1 MHRRPDLRGGD
12 HASRY
17 FSFALCGKT
26 ASNDHE
32 IDGGVIMFRK
42 KLKSAAIYAAVISA
56 AMGSPAFAD
65 DSGVEDSGADE
76 EQASGP
82 IAISAT
88 VTAVSDY
95 RFRGLSLSNKDFAVQ
110 PSINITHESG
120 AYVGAWA
127 SNIAPNSGDDIEVDV
142 YAGFAGGDALTYDIG
157 VTAYLYPGAS
167 ALNYTEVIGKL
178 GTTYGPVTLGGIVA
192 YAPSQ
197 DGTGNTDN
205 IYVGGTANLGV
216 PGTPL
221 TLISS
226 LGLEDGA
233 FGDNKVD
240 WSLGVN
246 ASVAGF
252 TLGASYIDTNR
263 FASGLGKAGVVF
275 SIAYSF

>member
-12 HASRY
+12 YASSY
-17 FSFALCGKT
+17 FSFALCDKT

-32 IDGGVIMFRK
+32 IDKGVIMFRK
-42 KLKSAAIYAAVISA
+42 KLKSAAIYAALLSA
-56 AMGSPAFAD
+56 AMARPAFA
-65 DSGVEDSGADE
+65 EDSGADA

-82 IAISAT
+82 IDVSAT

-127 SNIAPNSGDDIEVDV
+127 SNIAPNSGDDVELDV

-167 ALNYTEVIGKL
+167 ALNYSEIIGKL

-205 IYVGGTANLGV
+205 IYVGGTANLGI

-221 TLISS
+221 TLTSS

-246 ASVAGF
+246 ASIAGF

-263 FASGLGKAGVVF
+263 FAGGLGKAAVVF